1 MTSKLP
7 FYLCKRDF
15 IVESAEITLIHN
27 FFTGA
32 KRIYVNN
39 ALEKVISPHFF
50 ECMNKH
56 SLNINGNRY
65 ELVVKPRWFGPF
77 DYEINSKEY
86 GTGLLDESLL

>member
-7 FYLCKRDF
+7 FYLCKRVF
-15 IVESAEITLIHN
+15 IVDTSEIMLIHN

-39 ALEKVISPHFF
+39 ALEKVISPQFF
-50 ECMNKH
+50 GCMNKH

-65 ELVVKPRWFGPF
+65 ELVVKPRLFGPF
-77 DYEINSKEY
+77 DCEINSKEH
-86 GTGLLDESLL
+86 GTGLLDEALL

>member
-1 MTSKLP
+1 MNTDLP

-15 IVESAEITLIHN
+15 IIDSVEIKLIHN
-27 FFTGA
+27 YITGS
-32 KRIYVNN
+32 KRIYINN
-39 ALEKVISPHFF
+39 ALEKVIPPHFF

-65 ELVVKPRWFGPF
+65 ELVVKPRWFGTF

-86 GTGLLDESLL
+86 GTGLLDEALL

>member
-7 FYLCKRDF
+7 FYLCKRVF
-15 IVESAEITLIHN
+15 IIDTSEITLIHN
-27 FFTGA
+27 YFTGY
-32 KRIYVNN
+32 KRIFINN
-39 ALEKVISPHFF
+39 ALVKVISPRFF

-77 DYEINSKEY
+77 DYEINNKEH
-86 GTGLLDESLL
+86 GTGLLDEALL